1 MRTFVLFLLAFPSK
15 TSKWNKIHHPSTQA
29 VFVFHALLI
38 TFFDCKS
45 RLSFKLF
52 PLNISNQWQSGTQKY
67 FQKTQISENDENN
80 NQPEN
85 WTNLDF

>member
-38 TFFDCKS
+38 TFLIVKADYHS
-45 RLSFKLF
+45 SYSLW
-52 PLNISNQWQSGTQKY
+52 ISPTNDSQEPKNTSKKRKY
-67 FQKTQISENDENN
+67 LKMMKTI
-80 NQPEN
+80 P
-85 WTNLDF
+85 NLKIGRI